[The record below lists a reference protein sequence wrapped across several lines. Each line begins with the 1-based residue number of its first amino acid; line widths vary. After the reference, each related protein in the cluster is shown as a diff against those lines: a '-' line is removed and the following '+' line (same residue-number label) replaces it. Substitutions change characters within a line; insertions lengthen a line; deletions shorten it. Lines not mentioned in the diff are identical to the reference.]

1 MVKQQLTLRRFGVVL
16 NWIKEQWEWVVAALV
31 AILAFVLGRRGKQA
45 AKEEVELKEK
55 EIEVINYA
63 SEKEAKKKSEAL
75 EKYLRETA
83 KLREEYQKAE
93 TSLEKETAQ
102 RKLELL
108 ELAKEDPDAIDKIL
122 MEEFN
127 IARFK

>member
-1 MVKQQLTLRRFGVVL
+1 MRRFGVVL
-16 NWIKEQWEWVVAALV
+16 NWIKEQWEWVVAGLV
-31 AILAFVLGRRGKQA
+31 TILAFVLGRKGKQA
-45 AKEEVELKEK
+45 AKDEVELKEK

-83 KLREEYQKAE
+83 RLREEYKSAD

-108 ELAKEDPDAIDKIL
+108 ELAKEDPDAIDRIL

>member
-1 MVKQQLTLRRFGVVL
+1 MTLRRFGVVL

-45 AKEEVELKEK
+45 AKDEVELKEK
-55 EIEVINYA
+55 EIEVIEY
-63 SEKEAKKKSEAL
+63 SSQIKEKKQKIAL
-75 EKYLRETA
+75 EKYLRETS
-83 KLREEYQKAE
+83 KLREEYKNAE

>member
-1 MVKQQLTLRRFGVVL
+1 MVL
-16 NWIKEQWEWVVAALV
+16 NWIKEQWEWVVAGLV
-31 AILAFVLGRRGKQA
+31 TILAFVLGRKGKQA
-45 AKEEVELKEK
+45 AKDEVKLKER

-83 KLREEYQKAE
+83 RLREQYKSAE
-93 TSLEKETAQ
+93 TSLEKDTAQ

>member
-1 MVKQQLTLRRFGVVL
+1 MTLRRFGAVL

-31 AILAFVLGRRGKQA
+31 TILAFVVGRRGKQA

-55 EIEVINYA
+55 EIEIINYA

-75 EKYLRETA
+75 EKYLRESA
-83 KLREEYQKAE
+83 KLREEYKSAE

>member
-1 MVKQQLTLRRFGVVL
+1 MVL
-16 NWIKEQWEWVVAALV
+16 NWIKEQWEWVAAALV
-31 AILAFVLGRRGKQA
+31 TILAFVIGRRGKQA
-45 AKEEVELKEK
+45 AKDEVEIKEK
-55 EIEVINYA
+55 EIDILNYA

-83 KLREEYQKAE
+83 RLREEYKSAE
-93 TSLEKETAQ
+93 TSLKKETAQ

-127 IARFK
+127 IARLK

>member
-1 MVKQQLTLRRFGVVL
+1 MILQRFGVVL
-16 NWIKEQWEWVVAALV
+16 NWIKEQWEWVVAGLV
-31 AILAFVLGRRGKQA
+31 TVLAFVIGRKGKQA
-45 AKEEVELKEK
+45 AKDEAKLKEE
-55 EIEVINYA
+55 EIKIIQYA
-63 SEKEAKKKSEAL
+63 AEKEAKRKTEAL

-83 KLREEYQKAE
+83 RLREEYKNAE
-93 TSLEKETAQ
+93 TSLVRDTAQ

-127 IARFK
+127 IARLK

>member
-1 MVKQQLTLRRFGVVL
+1 MTLRRFGVVL

-31 AILAFVLGRRGKQA
+31 TILAFVLGRKGKQA
-45 AKEEVELKEK
+45 AKDEVKLKEE
-55 EIEVINYA
+55 EIKIIQYA
-63 SEKEAKKKSEAL
+63 AEKEAKKKSEAL

-83 KLREEYQKAE
+83 RLREEYKSAE

>member
-1 MVKQQLTLRRFGVVL
+1 MDWLKD
-16 NWIKEQWEWVVAALV
+16 KWEWVVAGLV
-31 AILAFVLGRRGKQA
+31 AILAFVLGRKGKQA
-45 AKEEVELKEK
+45 AKDEVELKER
-55 EIEVINYA
+55 EIEVIED
-63 SEKEAKKKSEAL
+63 SQEIKEKKEKIAL

-83 KLREEYQKAE
+83 KLREEYKSAQ

-108 ELAKEDPDAIDKIL
+108 ELAKEDPDAIDRIL

>member
-1 MVKQQLTLRRFGVVL
+1 LTLQRFGAVL

-31 AILAFVLGRRGKQA
+31 TILAFVLGRKGKQA
-45 AKEEVELKEK
+45 AKDEVKLKEE
-55 EIEVINYA
+55 EIKIIQYA
-63 SEKEAKKKSEAL
+63 AEKEAKKKSEAL

-83 KLREEYQKAE
+83 KLREQYKKAE

-108 ELAKEDPDAIDKIL
+108 ELAKEDPDAIDRIL